1 MGGVGASIWDWA
13 LHFFHFI
20 PSPHQGTCQPP
31 KGARDTGEV
40 PRGGRSQ
47 PHLAEAAPASPQGP
61 EYSGL
66 CREKTSQ
73 WGLSRSSCG
82 GRGARGLGLHMPPT
96 YPTPRPLPAAAL
108 GRGGAVAPELSAPR
122 ASLRAAQPTAAAA
135 TVPWLGNESPPGG
148 GSRPPTMASLSFPH
162 SPLHPFCCQ
171 PPPLNPA
178 PKTKAGWTV
187 EGGGSSILALTSLP
201 CKPSW
206 VAPGPNQESWVK
218 LPGGSSAR
226 PQRQLCRCSE
236 EPNLLRNGANYK
248 EEKER
253 LLNIS
258 NVPR

>member
-1 MGGVGASIWDWA
+1 MGGVGASTWERA

-20 PSPHQGTCQPP
+20 PTPHQGTCQPP

-40 PRGGRSQ
+40 PRGGRSR

-61 EYSGL
+61 EASGL

-108 GRGGAVAPELSAPR
+108 GRGEAVAPELSAPR

-135 TVPWLGNESPPGG
+135 AVPWLGNESPPGG
-148 GSRPPTMASLSFPH
+148 GSQPPTMASLSFPH
-162 SPLHPFCCQ
+162 SPLHPLCCR

-187 EGGGSSILALTSLP
+187 GGGSSIPALTSLP
-201 CKPSW
+201 CEPSW
-206 VAPGPNQESWVK
+206 VAPGPNQESWAK
-218 LPGGSSAR
+218 LPGGPLPAPKDSCADA
-226 PQRQLCRCSE
+226 QRSQTCYETGQITRKR
-236 EPNLLRNGANYK
+236 RN
-248 EEKER
+248 
-253 LLNIS
+253 
-258 NVPR
+258 VC

>member
-1 MGGVGASIWDWA
+1 MGGVGASIWERA
-13 LHFFHFI
+13 LHFFHSI
-20 PSPHQGTCQPP
+20 PSPRQGTCQPP

-61 EYSGL
+61 EASGL

-108 GRGGAVAPELSAPR
+108 GRGEAVAPELSAPR

-187 EGGGSSILALTSLP
+187 VGGVLHPSSHLPALRALVGGTRT
-201 CKPSW
+201 KPR
-206 VAPGPNQESWVK
+206 VLGEAAR
-218 LPGGSSAR
+218 GSSAR

>member
-1 MGGVGASIWDWA
+1 MDGVGASTWERA

-61 EYSGL
+61 EASGL

-82 GRGARGLGLHMPPT
+82 GRGARGLGLHVPPT

-108 GRGGAVAPELSAPR
+108 GRGEAVAPELSAPR

-148 GSRPPTMASLSFPH
+148 GSQPPTMASLSFPH

-187 EGGGSSILALTSLP
+187 VGGGPPSQLSPPRPASPRGWHQDQTKSPGRSCPGVLCPPPKTAVQMLRGA
-201 CKPSW
+201 KP
-206 VAPGPNQESWVK
+206 VTKRGK
-218 LPGGSSAR
+218 LQGREGTFVEYLQCA
-226 PQRQLCRCSE
+226 
-236 EPNLLRNGANYK
+236 
-248 EEKER
+248 
-253 LLNIS
+253 
-258 NVPR
+258 